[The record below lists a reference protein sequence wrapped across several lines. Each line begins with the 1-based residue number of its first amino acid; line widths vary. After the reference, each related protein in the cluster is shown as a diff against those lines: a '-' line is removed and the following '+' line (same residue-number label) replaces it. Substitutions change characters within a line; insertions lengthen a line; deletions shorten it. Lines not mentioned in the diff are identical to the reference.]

1 MKKNTKKKKRNGLAV
16 LMALSLCAAG
26 FFGFQSYSVDNKLT
40 LPIVGTVI
48 TGTQKSAKSTAKTS
62 SSSSTKSSSSSHSS
76 GASATGMMMQM
87 GK

>member
-1 MKKNTKKKKRNGLAV
+1 MKKNTRKKKRNGLAV

-26 FFGFQSYSVDNKLT
+26 FFGFQSYSVDNKLS

-48 TGTQKSAKSTAKTS
+48 TGTQKSAKSSSKT
-62 SSSSTKSSSSSHSS
+62 SSTKSSSSSHSS